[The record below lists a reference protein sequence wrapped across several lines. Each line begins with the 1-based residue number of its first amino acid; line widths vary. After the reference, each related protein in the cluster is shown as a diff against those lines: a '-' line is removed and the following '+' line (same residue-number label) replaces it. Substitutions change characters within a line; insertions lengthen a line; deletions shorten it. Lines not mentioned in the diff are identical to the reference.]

1 VVVAAAEGAFGGCC
15 CSRATG
21 NRAPNPD
28 KPVKQYPVPAARC
41 ASFGTRVT
49 AHHRRRHRI

>member
-1 VVVAAAEGAFGGCC
+1 VAVDLAATAAL

-41 ASFGTRVT
+41 ASFGTRVV
-49 AHHRRRHRI
+49 AHHRQRRRRRI

>member
-1 VVVAAAEGAFGGCC
+1 VAAAEGAFGGCC